1 MVFVSSMP
9 FVVKQQLAHSMVT
22 PRIMSSVQDKESISQ
37 TEAELLVRQSDE
49 SVVRFDP
56 QRITDALVLETGL
69 SPELAA
75 QISQEV
81 KEQIERSGIRA
92 LTAPLIRGLVD
103 ARLLEYGLIAEYR
116 KHSRLGVP
124 LFDVD
129 RMIQTGVND
138 TTRLHGPEGTSLTL
152 AEAIK
157 REYAILTVFSDAVA
171 NAHLSGDL
179 YLENLGE
186 IDRPTAM
193 IGSIDFI
200 KRLGI
205 RLPGGL
211 VGSRPAKRAEVLA
224 SHLVMYTA
232 ALQGYFSDA
241 LAWDSVNFAFAPM
254 LAGLSQREIK
264 QLAQGLL
271 FELSAPVVARGGQ
284 PVRCDLHL
292 DWDAPAYLREL
303 PVVGAGGE
311 KFTANYG
318 SMSETARE
326 FLKAIFEVYL
336 EGDGQGLPFIGSRPV
351 LHLTDS
357 FFENDANRN
366 FLELVC
372 RAASERGGV
381 VLAFDRQSG
390 DEAASAFSSRFGVSG
405 EKFQRAQAA
414 TAAGQSESWQWRA
427 AIFSS
432 LAINLPRIGYQLDWA
447 ENSESKVFELLT
459 GLLELAA
466 QASLEKRIFLEKLL
480 ARGEAGPLAMLAMRP
495 DKEPFLPLSWTS
507 HAICPIGLAE
517 LAQFITG
524 ESIETSQT
532 AQEFAANVI
541 RHLNEETARLSSK
554 HKVRFLLAESHDLIA
569 PNRLA
574 MLDARRFG
582 NEVVNQALRKPS
594 PQDSGPDSVQDSG
607 DEAETVFYT
616 NSAKLPTDSAA
627 TPIQRLTIEGA
638 LQGKLI
644 WNATSDLWLGQS
656 LPQASELADF
666 VRQAFSQTEVSAI
679 TFSPEFTVCTVCR
692 TVSRGLHNE
701 CPQCG
706 ANRVEGLAQSSNR
719 YSFTSKWPHWK
730 LAELKLRERE

>member
-1 MVFVSSMP
+1 
-9 FVVKQQLAHSMVT
+9 
-22 PRIMSSVQDKESISQ
+22 MSSVLDKESISQ
-37 TEAELLVRQSDE
+37 TETELLVRQSDE

-81 KEQIERSGIRA
+81 QDQIERSGIRA

-103 ARLLEYGLIAEYR
+103 ARLLEYGLVAEYR

-138 TTRLHGPEGTSLTL
+138 TTRLHGPEGTSLVL

-157 REYAILTVFSDAVA
+157 REYAILTVFSDSVA

-211 VGSRPAKRAEVLA
+211 VGSRPAKRAEVLS

-254 LAGLSQREIK
+254 LTGLSQREIK

-292 DWDAPAYLREL
+292 DWDTPAYLREL
-303 PVVGAGGE
+303 SVVGAGGE
-311 KFTANYG
+311 KFTTHYG

-357 FFENDANRN
+357 FFENDANQN
-366 FLELVC
+366 VLELVC

-381 VLAFDRQSG
+381 VLAFDRRNG

-405 EKFQRAQAA
+405 EKLQRAGSGVAA
-414 TAAGQSESWQWRA
+414 NTATSATPESWQWRA

-432 LAINLPRIGYQLDWA
+432 VAINLPRIGYQA
-447 ENSESKVFELLT
+447 EHSESKAFELLS

-507 HAICPIGLAE
+507 HAICPVGLAE

-524 ESIETSQT
+524 ESVETSAT

-541 RHLNEETARLSSK
+541 EHLYAETARLSVK
-554 HKVRFLLAESHDLIA
+554 HKVRFLLTESHDLIA

-574 MLDARRFG
+574 LLDVRRFG
-582 NEVVNQALRKPS
+582 SESIAQALNRSIETDPT
-594 PQDSGPDSVQDSG
+594 SGEEPDG
-607 DEAETVFYT
+607 VFYT
-616 NSAKLPTDSAA
+616 NSAKLPANSSV
-627 TPIQRLTIEGA
+627 TPITRLSIEGA

-644 WNATSDLWLGQS
+644 WNSTSNIHLGQS
-656 LPQASELADF
+656 LPQAAELAEF
-666 VRQAFSQTEVSAI
+666 VRQAFHQTKVSAI
-679 TFSPEFTVCTVCR
+679 TFSPEFTVCIVCR
-692 TVSRGLHNE
+692 SVSRGLHAE

-706 ANRVEGLAQSSNR
+706 ANRVEGLAQATNR
-719 YSFTSKWPHWK
+719 YSFVSKWPQWK
-730 LAELKLRERE
+730 LAELNLRNR

>member
-1 MVFVSSMP
+1 
-9 FVVKQQLAHSMVT
+9 
-22 PRIMSSVQDKESISQ
+22 MSSVLDKESISQ
-37 TEAELLVRQSDE
+37 TETELLVRQSDE

-81 KEQIERSGIRA
+81 QDQIERSGIRA

-103 ARLLEYGLIAEYR
+103 ARLLEYGLVAEYR

-138 TTRLHGPEGTSLTL
+138 TTRLHGPEGTSLAL

-179 YLENLGE
+179 YLEDLGE

-211 VGSRPAKRAEVLA
+211 VGSRPAKRAEVLS

-254 LAGLSQREIK
+254 LTGLSQREIK

-292 DWDAPAYLREL
+292 DWDTPAYLREL

-311 KFTANYG
+311 KFTSNYG
-318 SMSETARE
+318 AMTETARE

-357 FFENDANRN
+357 FFENDANQN
-366 FLELVC
+366 VLELVC

-381 VLAFDRQSG
+381 VLAFDRRNG

-405 EKFQRAQAA
+405 EKLQRAGSGASANTA
-414 TAAGQSESWQWRA
+414 TSVTPESWQWRA

-432 LAINLPRIGYQLDWA
+432 VAINLPRIGYQA
-447 ENSESKVFELLT
+447 EHSESKAFELLS

-507 HAICPIGLAE
+507 HAICPVGLAE

-524 ESIETSQT
+524 ESIERSTT
-532 AQEFAANVI
+532 AQEFAVSVI
-541 RHLNEETARLSSK
+541 EHLHAETARLSVK
-554 HKVRFLLAESHDLIA
+554 HKVRFLISESHDLIA

-574 MLDARRFG
+574 RLDARRFG
-582 NEVVNQALRKPS
+582 NEAVAQALNRPIETDPAS
-594 PQDSGPDSVQDSG
+594 
-607 DEAETVFYT
+607 DEETDGVFYT
-616 NSAKLPTDSAA
+616 NSAKLPVNSSAD
-627 TPIQRLTIEGA
+627 PITRLSIEGA

-644 WNATSDLWLGQS
+644 WNSTSNIHLGQS
-656 LPQASELADF
+656 LPQAAELAEF
-666 VRQAFSQTEVSAI
+666 VRQAFHQTKVSAI
-679 TFSPEFTVCTVCR
+679 TFSPEFTVCIVCR
-692 TVSRGLHNE
+692 SVSRGLHAE

-706 ANRVEGLAQSSNR
+706 ANRVEGLAQATNR
-719 YSFTSKWPHWK
+719 YSFVSKWPQWK
-730 LAELKLRERE
+730 LAELNLRNR